1 VPPSG
6 VVTFLSA
13 GVVEIAHEYLDEVW
27 VFELDAVADL
37 MADVLA
43 QSTSVRHSVGHR
55 VGGITD
61 GTDDHAVLDLLDALI
76 RKSLLVADRRAGR
89 TRFSIIETIRQFA
102 EDELVGSGAAEQ
114 VRAAHATT
122 SLIEIPTQVPCC
134 T

>member
-1 VPPSG
+1 VSRSG
-6 VVTFLSA
+6 VVTFLSTE
-13 GVVEIAHEYLDEVW
+13 VVEIAHEYPDDVW
-27 VFELDAVADL
+27 AFELDAVADL
-37 MADVLA
+37 TADVLA

-61 GTDDHAVLDLLDALI
+61 DIDDHAVLDLLDALV

-114 VRAAHATT
+114 VRAERATT
-122 SLIEIPTQVPCC
+122 SLVEEPTQAPCC